1 MQKAL
6 KLARTISS
14 KIEADHSE
22 AIEDIN
28 LHWVF
33 QPLEDLQ
40 VPLKERNTLIAAII
54 YSYDNESTWID
65 LKQDGQSINTNIL
78 KGLKAELNRP
88 IYSDFLNQKNEKI
101 NEAIGNYLDVLGDWK
116 FTTVRKHIDYHAKYI
131 RQTEN
136 EADFEGLDAAKKN
149 AAREAIGKLMRE
161 AVNHRKTADELI
173 EKLHKDYVATQ
184 HRVNQSFDA
193 SFVDESIRLDPYSW
207 RDFIKHRYEPMQE
220 RKKAAKQGSLG
231 L

>member
-1 MQKAL
+1 M
-6 KLARTISS
+6 ISG
-14 KIEADHSE
+14 KPDNDYSE

-40 VPLKERNTLIAAII
+40 VSLKERNTLIAAII
-54 YSYDNESTWID
+54 YSYDNESAWID
-65 LKQDGQSINTNIL
+65 LNQDGQSINGNIL
-78 KGLKAELNRP
+78 RGLNADLSRP
-88 IYSDFLNQKNEKI
+88 IYNDFLSQKNEKI

-136 EADFEGLDAAKKN
+136 ESDFEGLDAAKKN
-149 AAREAIGKLMRE
+149 SAREAIGKLMRE

-173 EKLHKDYVATQ
+173 EKLHKDFVATQ
-184 HRVNQSFDA
+184 HRVSQDYNA

-207 RDFIKHRYEPMQE
+207 RDFIKYKYEPMREKQ
-220 RKKAAKQGSLG
+220 KLAKQSKLPI
-231 L
+231 